1 MGSILTTNLLRLIY
15 LQEYDAK
22 IPPGQDDSSQFMVI
36 HYYCV
41 NVCDTKEIGT
51 DYLMNTKIIY
61 NKILLKQDQFIR
73 KFRKITKDIKT
84 QPQPPIIPKLYFL
97 RNWFAQGSYKRH
109 TNIRQFTSF
118 FERVFFR
125 LNCLDNSS
133 ALSFGGGNNGVH
145 KKKNFFFLSLMKHL
159 SRSFLY

>member
-61 NKILLKQDQFIR
+61 KLSSIR
-73 KFRKITKDIKT
+73 
-84 QPQPPIIPKLYFL
+84 
-97 RNWFAQGSYKRH
+97 
-109 TNIRQFTSF
+109 
-118 FERVFFR
+118 
-125 LNCLDNSS
+125 
-133 ALSFGGGNNGVH
+133 LS
-145 KKKNFFFLSLMKHL
+145 
-159 SRSFLY
+159 